1 MKLVQPWGRKGVM
14 NYVFVY
20 PSWSHINLLCGHT
33 HAYTNIYI
41 LTYVHTYIHTCFLA
55 CLHTYIHTYL
65 QVPFEEALELVRTR
79 RVYLESGM
87 AFVPRDEMI
96 SITVGAFRSRLSAA
110 LTVCVCVC
118 VRVRVDELSIT
129 FSAILAFWIPLRC
142 HASMQTHTYAFTPS
156 TFITVDYLQSPSRSR
171 GRWAF
176 DASAYCSQVPL
187 FFLYSST
194 LSSLLAAQGCV

>member
-118 VRVRVDELSIT
+118 ACACRWIIYNLFCDFSILNT
-129 FSAILAFWIPLRC
+129 IAMSCIDANTHLRF
-142 HASMQTHTYAFTPS
+142 HALYFHY
-156 TFITVDYLQSPSRSR
+156 
-171 GRWAF
+171 GRLPPKPF
-176 DASAYCSQVPL
+176 QI
-187 FFLYSST
+187 
-194 LSSLLAAQGCV
+194 